1 MKKIIYSL
9 AIIAL
14 IFSSCM
20 QVEKTKSGLLKS
32 NFQMEVDG
40 KKTDLYVLTNA
51 NGLEMCVTNY
61 GAKVVSLM
69 VPDKNGKF
77 DDIVLGDD
85 SIGVYVNHPKD
96 FYYGAAIGRYGN
108 RIGGAKFTLDGV
120 EYQLAANNN
129 GNSLHGGPK
138 GFHHCVWDVEQPDN
152 QTLIFSYLSK
162 DGEEGYPGNL
172 TIKMTYKLTDDN
184 EFHIEY
190 EASTDKATVVNL
202 THHSYFNLAGAGAP
216 TINDHILML
225 NADFYTPVNETLI
238 PTGAIDSVGGTPMD
252 FRTPVMIGERV
263 NDTTFQQI
271 KFGKGYDHNWV
282 LNQVVPGTQVLAAK
296 VTEPVSGRVMEVFT
310 TEPAIQFYGGNFMTG
325 NTGKGG
331 KVYPH
336 RGAFCLE
343 TQHYP
348 DSPNQAGFPTTVL
361 RPGEKYAH
369 VCIYK
374 FSTEK

>member
-1 MKKIIYSL
+1 MKKLMYSL
-9 AIIAL
+9 AVIAL
-14 IFSSCM
+14 IFSSCK
-20 QVEKTKSGLLKS
+20 QDEKTKSGLLKS
-32 NFQMEVDG
+32 DFQMEVDG
-40 KKTDLYVLTNA
+40 KMTDLYVLTNA

-85 SIGVYVNHPKD
+85 SIGIYVNSPKD
-96 FYYGAAIGRYGN
+96 FYYGAVIGRYGN
-108 RIGGAKFTLDGV
+108 RIGNAKFTLDGV

-152 QTLIFSYLSK
+152 QTLIFNYLSK

-184 EFHIEY
+184 EFYIEY
-190 EASTDKATVVNL
+190 EATTDKATVVNL

-252 FRTPVMIGERV
+252 FRTPVVIGDRV

-271 KFGKGYDHNWV
+271 KFGMGYDHNWV

-296 VTEPVSGRVMEVFT
+296 VTEPVSGRVMEIFT

-325 NTGKGG
+325 KTGKGG

-336 RGAFCLE
+336 RAAFCLE

-348 DSPNQAGFPTTVL
+348 DSPNQPGFPTTVL
-361 RPGEKYAH
+361 RPGEKYSH
-369 VCIYK
+369 ICIYK